1 MNAHTNSNN
10 LTEPDDN
17 GASASLASQI
27 MGLKKAAAANR
38 VTGAKS
44 VNKTAKKGTSGDTQV
59 ITSGDNP

>member
-10 LTEPDDN
+10 LTEPDEN
-17 GASASLASQI
+17 VASASLASQI

-44 VNKTAKKGTSGDTQV
+44 VTKTAKKGTSAET
-59 ITSGDNP
+59 